1 MNNLKNFI
9 DKVYY
14 VESRQ
19 GKTLA
24 LSITEARALRDDLSK
39 LLLDTYEVGQHK
51 VSLPEPTF
59 QVELIGR
66 KF

>member
-9 DKVYY
+9 DKVSY

-19 GKTLA
+19 GKPLA

-39 LLLDTYEVGQHK
+39 LLLDTYEVG
-51 VSLPEPTF
+51 
-59 QVELIGR
+59 
-66 KF
+66 